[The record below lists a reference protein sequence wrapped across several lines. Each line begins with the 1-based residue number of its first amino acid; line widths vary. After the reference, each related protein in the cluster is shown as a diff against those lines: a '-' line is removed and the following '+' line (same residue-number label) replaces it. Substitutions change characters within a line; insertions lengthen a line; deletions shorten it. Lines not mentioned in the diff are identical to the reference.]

1 MVKVCIHKN
10 FSYFLIWFTI
20 YRGYTT
26 QYAAQNSFSIQRLNN
41 LIHPLIIVQ
50 FKLIFFIFTQTYLI
64 KISTKIIIF
73 HTTVAVFFESKI
85 QFFF

>member
-41 LIHPLIIVQ
+41 LIHPLII
-50 FKLIFFIFTQTYLI
+50 IFQIN
-64 KISTKIIIF
+64 IF
-73 HTTVAVFFESKI
+73 HFNTNI
-85 QFFF
+85 PY